1 MHISDVLTIV
11 PAIMTLI
18 VAIFTE
24 VYKYTKYR
32 HPKTSLSILNRVY
45 KPLHQLLQH
54 CIHQNNE
61 VFDSSVIYNKYFTR
75 ISSIVQTSYELVPP
89 ALYNSYYKLI
99 EIDEHWNDNFKQ
111 FCKLV
116 DIGYNQYRK
125 LLHYPHKSVTSEYH
139 ISCADDKLLLQQV
152 FFTRL
157 QFYINNIIIIYIA
170 FDNMIYGPFRR
181 SISDIKFMIL
191 ALFILLLTLY
201 ICAKYIKMYKDN
213 PFGSYPLF

>member
-24 VYKYTKYR
+24 VYKYTKYK
-32 HPKTSLSILNRVY
+32 HPKTSLAILNRIY

-54 CIHQNNE
+54 CIHQNHE
-61 VFDSSVIYNKYFTR
+61 AFDSSIIYDKYFMR

-89 ALYNSYYKLI
+89 ALYNSYY
-99 EIDEHWNDNFKQ
+99 
-111 FCKLV
+111 KLV

-181 SISDIKFMIL
+181 SISDIKFIIL
-191 ALFILLLTLY
+191 VLFILLLTLY
-201 ICAKYIKMYKDN
+201 TCAKYIKMYKDN